1 MRFEERVVEKVV
13 DDCTGPAVEKEARVA
28 WPSVCGNGRG
38 EVGLGLS
45 VAPVQ
50 MASLH
55 AAR

>member
-50 MASLH
+50 MVSLH